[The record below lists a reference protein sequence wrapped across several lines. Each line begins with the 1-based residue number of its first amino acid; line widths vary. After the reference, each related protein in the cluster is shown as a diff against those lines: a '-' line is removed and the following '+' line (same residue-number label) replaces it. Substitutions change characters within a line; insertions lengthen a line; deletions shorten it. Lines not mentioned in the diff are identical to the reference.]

1 MGNILD
7 KFIWL
12 FTGIIGSHLGHYL
25 YQVKFAD
32 KMSDASLSESL
43 AMLLEESLRM
53 FVRLLDNILPLFIAY
68 RGWLLITALLIVFII
83 VALILFRMF
92 IKIKNDRAY
101 TQKIKEAE
109 NILSEAKTKAE
120 TQRQEHKKLQ
130 ERLQDHYKDKEKS
143 LQVQVNQKLAE
154 YKKRIKQLEQE
165 RVELK
170 ETSATLMRRLKEK
183 R

>member
-1 MGNILD
+1 
-7 KFIWL
+7 
-12 FTGIIGSHLGHYL
+12 
-25 YQVKFAD
+25 
-32 KMSDASLSESL
+32 
-43 AMLLEESLRM
+43 
-53 FVRLLDNILPLFIAY
+53 
-68 RGWLLITALLIVFII
+68 TALLIVFII